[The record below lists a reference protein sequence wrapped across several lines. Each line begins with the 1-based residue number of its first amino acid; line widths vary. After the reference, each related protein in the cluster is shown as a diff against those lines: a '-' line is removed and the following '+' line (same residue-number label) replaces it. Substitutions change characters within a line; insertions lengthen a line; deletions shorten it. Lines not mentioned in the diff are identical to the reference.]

1 MVPEALSKRIHGVIG
16 LMLIYGN
23 TPRDIMA
30 MIWRRRYK
38 FLTVIAVIVI
48 AVMLAGC
55 STAKAKTSNSRP
67 WTSFGTLWAQARIQ
81 QELNRK
87 ANMKKLIFA
96 VIVLSIGYFTIAKAE
111 ETKSITPQEFVDTI
125 ASVPGKIGEQI
136 NKEIEKTKEYQAKNW
151 ADAKAQWQRLLSKF
165 QAN

>member
-1 MVPEALSKRIHGVIG
+1 
-16 LMLIYGN
+16 
-23 TPRDIMA
+23 
-30 MIWRRRYK
+30 
-38 FLTVIAVIVI
+38 
-48 AVMLAGC
+48 
-55 STAKAKTSNSRP
+55 
-67 WTSFGTLWAQARIQ
+67 
-81 QELNRK
+81 
-87 ANMKKLIFA
+87 MKKLIFA

-136 NKEIEKTKEYQAKNW
+136 NKEIEKTKEYQAENW

>member
-1 MVPEALSKRIHGVIG
+1 
-16 LMLIYGN
+16 
-23 TPRDIMA
+23 
-30 MIWRRRYK
+30 
-38 FLTVIAVIVI
+38 
-48 AVMLAGC
+48 
-55 STAKAKTSNSRP
+55 
-67 WTSFGTLWAQARIQ
+67 
-81 QELNRK
+81 
-87 ANMKKLIFA
+87 MKKLMLA
-96 VIVLSIGYFTIAKAE
+96 VIVLSMGYFAIAKAE